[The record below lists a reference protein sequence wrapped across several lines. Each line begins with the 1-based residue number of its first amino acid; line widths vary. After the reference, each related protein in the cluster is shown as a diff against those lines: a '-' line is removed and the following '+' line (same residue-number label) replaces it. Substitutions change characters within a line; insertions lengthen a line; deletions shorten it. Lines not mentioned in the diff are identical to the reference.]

1 MSNKTFKIME
11 KGKLQEISNKIAE
24 SNFFKKYGYKH
35 YWTSGSSTEVAPI
48 TLWLDSLNPNRP
60 ACIEIQLGCDSLRG
74 IKRSLDKLVKEI
86 GEKFVKSHYL
96 CKYDGSCP
104 KVAKIY
110 FNSIMEQ
117 VALFNKNWLD
127 ENTISQMSRE
137 EAISTAMQ
145 YNGIACI
152 RNKKEVEADK
162 LRHPEKYSAII
173 IKNL

>member
-1 MSNKTFKIME
+1 MSNKTFK
-11 KGKLQEISNKIAE
+11 
-24 SNFFKKYGYKH
+24 
-35 YWTSGSSTEVAPI
+35 
-48 TLWLDSLNPNRP
+48 
-60 ACIEIQLGCDSLRG
+60 
-74 IKRSLDKLVKEI
+74 
-86 GEKFVKSHYL
+86 
-96 CKYDGSCP
+96 
-104 KVAKIY
+104 
-110 FNSIMEQ
+110 IMEQ
-117 VALFNKNWLD
+117 VALFNKNWFD